1 MPFPPPAASRPKVPL
16 LAALCAA
23 ACLCVALPAS
33 AAGPL
38 DGSQPAFR
46 PGNPLDD
53 SQPYRTAVL
62 PDALVQDRSVLRTWG
77 KGSYRLSISRETMA
91 PGLFSGGA
99 RDQALRVSVT
109 IKW

>member
-1 MPFPPPAASRPKVPL
+1 MPSPPPAALRPKVPL
-16 LAALCAA
+16 FAALCAA
-23 ACLCVALPAS
+23 ACLGVALPAA

-46 PGNPLDD
+46 PANPLED
-53 SQPYRTAVL
+53 SQPYRTSVL

-77 KGSYRLSISRETMA
+77 KGSYRLSVSRVATA
-91 PGLFSGGA
+91 PGLFGGGA